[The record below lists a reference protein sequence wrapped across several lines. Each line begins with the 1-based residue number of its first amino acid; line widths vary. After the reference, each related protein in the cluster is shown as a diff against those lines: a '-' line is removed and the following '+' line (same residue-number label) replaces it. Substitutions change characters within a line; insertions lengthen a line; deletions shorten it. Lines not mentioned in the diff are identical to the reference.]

1 MKCGAESRSISF
13 LRECC
18 VRVRVRVMLGLG
30 LTLTLTGNFYKL
42 VK

>member
-18 VRVRVRVMLGLG
+18 VRVRVMLGLG